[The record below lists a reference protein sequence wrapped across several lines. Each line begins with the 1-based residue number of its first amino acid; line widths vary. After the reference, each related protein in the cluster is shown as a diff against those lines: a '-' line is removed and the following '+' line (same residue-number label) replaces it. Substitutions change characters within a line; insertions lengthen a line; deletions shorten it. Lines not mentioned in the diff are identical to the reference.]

1 LKTTIGY
8 TESQARGVD
17 LTQEML
23 TFESVSPHLLRVGAC
38 HDNLGDV
45 LLKKTKI
52 ICTLGPASSSKQMI
66 EKLFQ
71 AGMNGVRINT
81 AYGDL
86 AQYQSVIETV
96 REITDI
102 PIIIDIKGPE
112 IRIRAS
118 ERKVLSKGDILEVGF
133 DGEAVCF
140 NHDFYDQMGVDD
152 EVYIDNGK
160 IRTRVVEKKDRK
172 LRLLALNSGSIEDGK
187 GVNIPNKHLSVPT
200 FPEKDLEII
209 RFAEKYDIEYIALS
223 FTRNAEDVKNL
234 SQTNNYKGGIIAKIE
249 NSEGVQ
255 NVEEILDVCH
265 GIMVARGDLGVEIP
279 PERVPLVQKS
289 LIKLSNQ
296 KGKLVVTATE
306 MLESMIH
313 QPNPT
318 RAEVSDVANAILDGS
333 DAVMLSGETAV
344 GSYPV
349 EAVEMMTRIANE
361 TEKAVKSNV
370 EDTPF
375 INISDTVSKA
385 IQRICQSMP
394 VHNVIT
400 LTRSGYTARMI
411 ARFKIAQPIIAV
423 TPEIKVKKQLELTF
437 GVYPVVIDY
446 LEEKDKILAVATRLY
461 EMHLVDDEE
470 TVLFTAGER
479 TTMEH
484 ASNSIEIHK
493 IRELRKF
500 GSF

>member
-1 LKTTIGY
+1 
-8 TESQARGVD
+8 
-17 LTQEML
+17 
-23 TFESVSPHLLRVGAC
+23 
-38 HDNLGDV
+38 
-45 LLKKTKI
+45 LKKTKI
-52 ICTLGPASSSKQMI
+52 ICTLGPASSSQQMI

-81 AYGDL
+81 AYGNL
-86 AQYQSVIETV
+86 SQYQSVIETV
-96 REITDI
+96 RKVADI
-102 PIIIDIKGPE
+102 PIIIDLKGPE
-112 IRIRAS
+112 IRIKAS
-118 ERKVLSKGDILEVGF
+118 QRKVFNKGDILEVGF
-133 DGEAVCF
+133 NGEEVCF
-140 NHDFYDQMGVDD
+140 NHDVYDEMAVDD
-152 EVYIDNGK
+152 EVFIDNGK
-160 IRTRVVEKKDRK
+160 IRMRVVEKKNRK
-172 LRLLALNSGSIEDGK
+172 LQLLTLDGGVIEDGK

-200 FPEKDLEII
+200 FPERDLEIVK
-209 RFAEKYDIEYIALS
+209 FANEQNVEYAALS
-223 FTRNAEDVKNL
+223 FTRNAQDVKNL
-234 SQTNNYKGGIIAKIE
+234 SQTNNFEGGIIAKIE

-255 NVEEILDVCH
+255 NVEEILEVA
-265 GIMVARGDLGVEIP
+265 GGLMVARGDLAVEIE

-289 LIKLSNQ
+289 LIKLCNQ
-296 KGKLVVTATE
+296 KGSLVVTATE

-344 GSYPV
+344 GQYPV

-375 INISDTVSKA
+375 INISDTVSRA
-385 IQRICQSMP
+385 IQRICLSMP
-394 VHNVIT
+394 VHKVIP

-423 TPEIKVKKQLELTF
+423 TRDIKVKKQLELTF
-437 GVYPVVIDY
+437 GVYPVLIDY
-446 LEEKDKILAVATRLY
+446 HGEKDRVLAVTNRLR

-470 TVLFTAGER
+470 TVLFTEGVR

-484 ASNSIEIHK
+484 ASNTIEIHK
-493 IRELRKF
+493 IEELRKF
-500 GSF
+500 ASS